1 MLVNCFKPLEIMAII
16 SRDLI
21 FSGWIWAIGLSVLVS
36 PAIAQATSSG
46 TFKSTSG
53 ELISSWT
60 FDAED
65 GRHSF
70 DEIKQKK
77 DSIYGSFEYVPG
89 VSGNAIKL
97 DGFRTFIKRDRYDL
111 SNLKSAFTVE
121 AWIALAS
128 YPWSWAPVIDC
139 SFERLKGFFFG
150 IGPEGNVGFMTGAGN
165 TWHELITDMS
175 IP

>member
-1 MLVNCFKPLEIMAII
+1 M
-16 SRDLI
+16 
-21 FSGWIWAIGLSVLVS
+21 
-36 PAIAQATSSG
+36 
-46 TFKSTSG
+46 
-53 ELISSWT
+53 ISSWS

-70 DEIKQKK
+70 DDIQQKK

-121 AWIALAS
+121 AWIALAR
-128 YPWSWAPVIDC
+128 YP
-139 SFERLKGFFFG
+139 
-150 IGPEGNVGFMTGAGN
+150 
-165 TWHELITDMS
+165 
-175 IP
+175 